1 MGDGAAGA
9 AALSRRAVTF
19 RRGEPEL
26 DTPVYGREQLLGGA
40 SLEGP
45 AIIEQADTTILVY
58 PQQTAEVDRSN
69 NLNIIGISKA
79 YTQ

>member
-1 MGDGAAGA
+1 MWFLGHDRP
-9 AALSRRAVTF
+9 LPTKVLRRERL
-19 RRGEPEL
+19 RRGS
-26 DTPVYGREQLLGGA
+26 TIQ
-40 SLEGP
+40 GP
-45 AIIEQADTTILVY
+45 TVIEQADTTILVY